1 MPEKI
6 VDVPGIGLISF
17 PDTMSDTDI
26 AATIKKQSP
35 ALGSLTS
42 AATAPP
48 SFLDRFI
55 SRTPYA
61 GFSGI
66 SQVPGSLKDIF
77 AEEARQ
83 AGPTIPVAGT
93 VPNMMGGALTRFAS
107 EVPGVIGDMVK
118 SEFNYPKRFDELIA
132 KGDSVPQAVFGAA
145 PIIGTPIDDLTNG
158 RIPETLGNLASL
170 FLMSKAG
177 APPAAPTEGP
187 GMVSRA
193 VDAVKNAPLTGDVI
207 AALKKTPEQTGAIV
221 GGGLGTLFGSPGT
234 GVAVGGAAGKI
245 WGARQAR
252 LAREA
257 RALDAA
263 EGAATKAGIKA
274 EQAFQK
280 AQDKIAA
287 DTVSTETATAT
298 RASRSES
305 PSLLQKRIAQ
315 AQQAEEFANQYPEL
329 AVPLRVSSDGE
340 LFNAVTGEA
349 IPNPLKAAADPEKA
363 IRQQAIIKAKVTSKE
378 ARDIANM
385 AIQKNL
391 GKDLQATMYVMEELK
406 ARGITDPKIIKE
418 VFTALRGGN

>member
-93 VPNMMGGALTRFAS
+93 VPNMMGGAAMRVAS
-107 EVPGVIGDMVK
+107 EVPGVLGDMVK

-132 KGDSVPQAVFGAA
+132 KGESVPQAVFGAA

-158 RIPETLGNLASL
+158 RVPETLGNLASL
-170 FLMSKAG
+170 FLASKMG

-187 GMVSRA
+187 GMMSRVSE
-193 VDAVKNAPLTGDVI
+193 AVKNSPMSKVTTADVVETI
-207 AALKKTPEQTGAIV
+207 KKHPGLSGAGLGSAV
-221 GGGLGTLFGSPGT
+221 GGGLGTLFGVPQLGAAAGS
-234 GVAVGGAAGKI
+234 AVGGAAG
-245 WGARQAR
+245 ALYDTVTSR
-252 LAREA
+252 LAKTA

-263 EGAATKAGIKA
+263 EAADARSVIKA
-274 EQAFQK
+274 EESWQK
-280 AQDKIAA
+280 AQGKAA
-287 DTVSTETATAT
+287 KTAPAPETAPVEASTTAPT
-298 RASRSES
+298 PPSTTPMN
-305 PSLLQKRIAQ
+305 PSL
-315 AQQAEEFANQYPEL
+315 
-329 AVPLRVSSDGE
+329 
-340 LFNAVTGEA
+340 
-349 IPNPLKAAADPEKA
+349 DPEKA